1 MRCWSA
7 TVLTT
12 RLVGITLLCYSFCS
26 LCDDG
31 KDTMT
36 KKLAEFK
43 RNDQQ
48 LAIVSQRQLS
58 HLCAQLDQRVL
69 HSWQQLKAVEL
80 QQSV

>member
-1 MRCWSA
+1 M
-7 TVLTT
+7 T
-12 RLVGITLLCYSFCS
+12 LVCYSFC
-26 LCDDG
+26 LLYDDG
-31 KDTMT
+31 KDTMA